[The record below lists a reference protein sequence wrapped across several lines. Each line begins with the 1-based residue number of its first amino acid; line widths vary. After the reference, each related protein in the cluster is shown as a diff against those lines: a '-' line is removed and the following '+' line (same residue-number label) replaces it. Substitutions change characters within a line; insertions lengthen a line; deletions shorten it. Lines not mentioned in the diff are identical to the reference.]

1 VFIFAYAEDIVWM
14 IYVGHNDID
23 PAEWPAPQEQPAGQE
38 GQDQPGQQ
46 QSGQGQEG
54 GQTQPGQQPGS
65 QDQQGQDGQQGQSGS
80 QQGGSGQ
87 YPSFDGGS
95 LPGGIGG
102 GSYSPSIPS
111 GGGGYSGQSG
121 SQNTVSYYSTE
132 QTMIMSI
139 TPLDKV
145 TVTVSIDEL
154 DRLSV
159 NVGQEAVV
167 TLDALPGRTF
177 KGTVESIEASGTSSG
192 GNSKYSAVI
201 SLDRTDSMLAGM
213 NTSVS
218 IVLSSEKDALL
229 IPSEALGDDNGSAVI
244 YKGYDERSGSYTGK
258 TAVQTGK
265 SDGIWVEIL
274 SGLEEGETIWYPYYE

>member
-1 VFIFAYAEDIVWM
+1 MTSDGSYEKLASQRREYEEIMSKLFRIYQDGVVKAESSGMISGVDTSVLTSSEPENTSYDKISAVYASNAPGQDSEASFYNRVGMITALGENGTATIYVQNWDTEIPDYQDTSYVITDPGTMTESYNITLPTAYVWNGTEWTSPQSVSAGDVFIFAYAEDIVWM

-102 GSYSPSIPS
+102 GRLD
-111 GGGGYSGQSG
+111 GGTLRQGRRGGIHECLHVCLFLCRRG
-121 SQNTVSYYSTE
+121 
-132 QTMIMSI
+132 
-139 TPLDKV
+139 
-145 TVTVSIDEL
+145 
-154 DRLSV
+154 
-159 NVGQEAVV
+159 
-167 TLDALPGRTF
+167 TLL
-177 KGTVESIEASGTSSG
+177 
-192 GNSKYSAVI
+192 
-201 SLDRTDSMLAGM
+201 
-213 NTSVS
+213 
-218 IVLSSEKDALL
+218 
-229 IPSEALGDDNGSAVI
+229 
-244 YKGYDERSGSYTGK
+244 
-258 TAVQTGK
+258 
-265 SDGIWVEIL
+265 
-274 SGLEEGETIWYPYYE
+274 